1 MKRDNPYIELVTITH
16 ENVKLDTMT
25 NLKVK
30 LKLMKDEIKLKKEV
44 YLFLAKQNSSCNFY
58 SDIHV

>member
-25 NLKVK
+25 NLKMK
-30 LKLMKDEIKLKKEV
+30 FKLMKEIKLKKEV
-44 YLFLAKQNSSCNFY
+44 YLFLAKQNSSCNFN